1 MRCRKA
7 RKLLSPRMDGRL
19 TARRAA
25 RLELHLAGCSECR
38 LEAAR
43 LDRAWGAL
51 SYLAPP
57 RPAPEDWAAIEAGV
71 DARRRPWLPAWLD
84 PSLVPTRA
92 AAAAL
97 FIAMALV
104 GGAGGLWIGRA
115 IPASHE
121 RPPLESQLVAETLG
135 DLPWNSPASGLE
147 PVLYAGR
154 SAEGHR

>member
-7 RKLLSPRMDGRL
+7 RKMLSLKMDDRL
-19 TARRAA
+19 SARQAA
-25 RLELHLAGCSECR
+25 DLELHLAGCIECR
-38 LEAAR
+38 LAAER

-51 SYLAPP
+51 SSLAPP
-57 RPAPEDWAAIEAGV
+57 RPAPDDWAAIEAGV

-84 PSLVPTRA
+84 LGLVPTRA
-92 AAAAL
+92 AATAL
-97 FIAMALV
+97 LIAMAV
-104 GGAGGLWIGRA
+104 IGGAGGLLIGRA
-115 IPASHE
+115 IPSSSQTA
-121 RPPLESQLVAETLG
+121 PLETQLVAETLG